1 MEQPKISVILTSYNR
16 PHWLDKA
23 IRSIYEQEY
32 QNWELLILDDYS
44 TLDEVIHVIRK
55 WQIQDPRIK
64 RLIVPRKVG
73 YVSPLWNMGLDQA
86 RGDYICFLDDDN
98 MRREEYLQE
107 LMRKA
112 LETGA
117 DITVCESSLIDSE
130 DRICIYNL
138 RRHPIGKKQPDL
150 GKLLQ
155 RNFIDSGE
163 MLIKRDVFEKVGW
176 FDERL
181 TTEEDWDFVCRSV
194 AKGMK
199 FYFLSEPLA
208 LYRNHPGQRIKHTLD
223 QHRINLP
230 AVRAKFP
237 LPRKIKVLLVSP
249 RLGDLTLS
257 QRFVCDALF
266 EGLEEVYQVEAQ
278 RCYCNNAKESLV
290 TFRPDLTIVV
300 APFRISV
307 RHLMGI
313 KDESQILVSIHLE
326 DPWALRQNL
335 DRARFFDWIV
345 TNERGCVDA
354 YRKEFEKFGK
364 KTKKIICMPSLSAKF
379 ERKQKQ
385 NKIRSGNLQL
395 CFLGHP
401 YPSRIRFF
409 RKLLN
414 SDRDFPLVVAGPEW
428 ERYLPEHIAFSDWSY
443 EKGIK
448 LMQKSGA
455 TLALN
460 RDGHDCGKF
469 SDLVPVTPS
478 RGFQEM
484 YSGALVFSDK
494 KRREYRRHFLDGGNF
509 QEIITF
515 NNVEDLIEKFHGIQK
530 DRTLLRQISERGHR
544 RAQQNFTYKTRLSKL
559 IHAILSPRYD
569 FLIV

>member
-1 MEQPKISVILTSYNR
+1 MKQPKISVILTSYNR
-16 PHWLDKA
+16 PYWLDKA
-23 IRSIYEQEY
+23 IRSIYEQGY

-44 TLDEVIHVIRK
+44 TRNEVIHVIRR

-98 MRREEYLQE
+98 MRRKEYLQE

-112 LETGA
+112 LETEA

-130 DRICIYNL
+130 DRIRIHNL
-138 RRHPIGKKQPDL
+138 RRHPVGSKQPDL
-150 GKLLQ
+150 GRLLQ

-199 FYFLSEPLA
+199 FYFLSEPFA
-208 LYRNHPGQRIKHTLD
+208 LYRDHSDQRIKHTLD
-223 QHRINLP
+223 QHRVNLP

-249 RLGDLTLS
+249 RLEDLTLS

-266 EGLEEVYQVEAQ
+266 EGLGQVYQIEAR
-278 RCYCNNAKESLV
+278 RCRCNNAKENLI
-290 TFRPDLTIVV
+290 TFHPDITIIV
-300 APFRISV
+300 APFRISA
-307 RHLMGI
+307 RYLMAI

-326 DPWALRQNL
+326 DPWALQQNL
-335 DRARFFDWIV
+335 SKARFFDWIV

-354 YRKEFEKFGK
+354 YQREFERFGK
-364 KTKKIICMPSLSAKF
+364 NAKKIICMPSLSAKF
-379 ERKQKQ
+379 EKKQKL
-385 NKIRSGNLQL
+385 KPETFQL

-409 RKLLN
+409 NKLLKN
-414 SDRDFPLVVAGPEW
+414 DRNFPLVVAGPGW
-428 ERYLPEHIAFSDWSY
+428 EKYLPEHVAFSEWSY
-443 EKGIK
+443 EKGVR

-460 RDGHDCGKF
+460 RDGHDCGRF

-509 QEIITF
+509 QEIVTF
-515 NNVEDLIEKFHGIQK
+515 DNVAELIEKFYGIEK
-530 DRTLLRQISERGHR
+530 NRTLLRRISERGHK
-544 RAQQNFTYKTRLSKL
+544 RAQQNFTYRTRLSKL